1 MEADVR
7 GDRFGEQETDFVQP
21 VATSSVD
28 LFWSETC
35 VARVAFYAGT
45 VGREADVLPL
55 VSLSLSSSFLFLQ
68 VNDQRRRNGSTS
80 VFSGEVI
87 IPCSRSI
94 GRKF

>member
-45 VGREADVLPL
+45 AGREADVLLL
-55 VSLSLSSSFLFLQ
+55 VSLSSSFLFLQ